1 MATMSTTPTATSLSI
16 SSTTSVSGTISWTC
30 PTIPEGCT
38 ITSCVLTG
46 TPTFSMKKG
55 SATVTVNGTTV
66 TSGTQFT
73 INLGTANTTKSV
85 STTGEGNNKNASG
98 TVTFT
103 SLSYVVTY
111 EEPKTMMSNVFNG
124 SINITDIRVG
134 NEKIIKI
141 YIDNIV
147 IYENL

>member
-16 SSTTSVSGTISWTC
+16 SGTTSKSGTISWTC

-46 TPTFSMKKG
+46 TPTFSMTKG

-66 TSGTQFT
+66 TSDTQFT

-85 STTGEGNNKNASG
+85 TTTGKGNNKNARG

-141 YIDNIV
+141 YIDNVV

>member
-1 MATMSTTPTATSLSI
+1 MATLSTTPTATSLSI
-16 SSTTSVSGTISWTC
+16 SGTTSKSGTISWTC

-66 TSGTQFT
+66 TSDTQFT

-85 STTGEGNNKNASG
+85 TTTGKGNNKNASG

-111 EEPKTMMSNVFNG
+111 EEPVTKT
-124 SINITDIRVG
+124 
-134 NEKIIKI
+134 E
-141 YIDNIV
+141 NIV
-147 IYENL
+147 IGTSTVQTIYLGTTEIVRVYIGDVLVYGG

>member
-1 MATMSTTPTATSLSI
+1 MATISTTPTATSLAI
-16 SSTTSVSGTISWTC
+16 SGTTSKSGTISWTC

-46 TPTFSMKKG
+46 TPTFSMRKG
-55 SATVTVNGTTV
+55 NTTVTVNGTSV
-66 TSGTQFT
+66 SDGVQFT

-85 STTGEGNNKNASG
+85 TTAGVGENNNARG

-111 EEPKTMMSNVFNG
+111 EEPVTKT
-124 SINITDIRVG
+124 
-134 NEKIIKI
+134 E
-141 YIDNIV
+141 NIV
-147 IYENL
+147 IGTNTVQTIYLGTTEIVRVYIGDVLVYGE